1 VDHAVMNLDGKLA
14 LVTGAGSG
22 IGRATATA
30 FARAGA
36 HLVVC
41 DVDAA
46 RVRDVAAELGDRCV
60 LARALDVGD
69 REAMA
74 TLADEVHA
82 LQPALDVLVNNAG
95 VAVGGGILDTPLES
109 WDWLLRVNQMG
120 VIHGCH
126 FFAPAMAA
134 RRSGHIVNISSMFGY
149 FAPPGVVAYVASK
162 FSVLGMSLSM
172 RSELA
177 PHGVGVTAI
186 CPGMI
191 ATNIIHGSRM
201 TPTMGGIR
209 DKVAETF
216 AKRGA
221 PPAKVAAAIVDAVK
235 KDRAVVPVAP
245 EAWAMWGLM
254 RAMPSVAVKLGTRMQ
269 GAWQSG
275 KRI

>member
-1 VDHAVMNLDGKLA
+1 VDHALMNLDGKLA

-74 TLADEVHA
+74 ALADEVHA

-126 FFAPAMAA
+126 FFATFSASRFTKKRARSCSGRPRSRFSRPIATFRSAA
-134 RRSGHIVNISSMFGY
+134 SDCSST
-149 FAPPGVVAYVASK
+149 
-162 FSVLGMSLSM
+162 
-172 RSELA
+172 
-177 PHGVGVTAI
+177 TAI
-186 CPGMI
+186 
-191 ATNIIHGSRM
+191 A
-201 TPTMGGIR
+201 
-209 DKVAETF
+209 
-216 AKRGA
+216 RG
-221 PPAKVAAAIVDAVK
+221 
-235 KDRAVVPVAP
+235 RS
-245 EAWAMWGLM
+245 
-254 RAMPSVAVKLGTRMQ
+254 PSCSGT
-269 GAWQSG
+269 
-275 KRI
+275 

>member
-1 VDHAVMNLDGKLA
+1 MKLDGKLA

-22 IGRATATA
+22 IGRATANA
-30 FARAGA
+30 LARAGA

-41 DVDAA
+41 DVDPA
-46 RVRDVAAELGDRCV
+46 RTRDVAAELGDRCV
-60 LARALDVGD
+60 LARAVDVGD
-69 REAMA
+69 RAAMA
-74 TLADEVHA
+74 ALAEEVHT

-109 WDWLLRVNQMG
+109 WDWLLRVNLMG

-126 FFAPAMAA
+126 FFTPAMAA
-134 RRSGHIVNISSMFGY
+134 RKSGHVVNVSSMFGY

-162 FSVLGMSLSM
+162 FGVLGMSLSM

-177 PHGVGVTAI
+177 PQGIGVTAV

-191 ATNIIHGSRM
+191 ATNIIHGSKM

-221 PPAKVAAAIVDAVK
+221 PPAKVAAAIVDAIRRDK
-235 KDRAVVPVAP
+235 AVVPVAP
-245 EAWAMWGLM
+245 EAWVTWGLM
-254 RAMPSVAVKLGTRMQ
+254 RAMPTVAVKLGSRLQ
-269 GAWQSG
+269 GAWQNG
-275 KRI
+275 KRM